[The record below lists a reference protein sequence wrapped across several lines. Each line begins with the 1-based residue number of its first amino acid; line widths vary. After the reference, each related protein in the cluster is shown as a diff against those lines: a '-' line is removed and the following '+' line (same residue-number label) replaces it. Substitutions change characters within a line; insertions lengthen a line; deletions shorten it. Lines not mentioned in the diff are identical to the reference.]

1 MSDVAVATP
10 LSASLRARQHS
21 SPSSGPASAPAG
33 GVHPQDLSN
42 FRTWL
47 KHQPHLPHDIPDET
61 LTLFLHSQNN
71 SLELAKMTLD
81 RSYSIRTVARELF
94 TDRNPLSPEI
104 QDALKV
110 IRFAPLP
117 GRTPEGLLAFVVGFK
132 DPDPSHFLF
141 VEAVKLSLMVLDLV
155 QLNDGPVP
163 GYRLVM
169 DMRGTNIAHVGKINF
184 ATMKRGLDYQQEGL
198 PVRLKGVHVINAIP
212 LVHHILAIMKPV
224 MKPETREMLHVHTEA
239 QVSKFYEFVPQEM
252 MPKDYG
258 GEAPSSDELHDLVKQ
273 GMEKLVSWYSQ
284 EERLRVDES
293 RRPARSVPYQ
303 DGDAFGCN
311 GSFKKLNL
319 D

>member
-1 MSDVAVATP
+1 MSDVAVASP
-10 LSASLRARQHS
+10 LPAVLRQH
-21 SPSSGPASAPAG
+21 GASDTAAREAAQDA
-33 GVHPQDLSN
+33 VHPQDVKS
-42 FRTWL
+42 FRAWL
-47 KHQPHLPHDIPDET
+47 QHQPHLPHDIADET
-61 LTLFLHSQNN
+61 LALFLHSQNH
-71 SLELAKMTLD
+71 SLELAKITLD
-81 RSYSIRTVARELF
+81 RSYSIRTAAPELF
-94 TDRNPLSPEI
+94 TGRNPLSAEI

-117 GRTPEGLLAFVVGFK
+117 GRTPDGLVAFVVGFK
-132 DPDPSHFLF
+132 DPEPANFMF
-141 VEAVKLSLMVLDLV
+141 VESIKLGLMVLDLV
-155 QLNDGPVP
+155 QLRDGPVP
-163 GYRLVM
+163 GYRLIM
-169 DMRGTNIAHVGKINF
+169 DMRGSTISHVAKINF

-212 LVHHILAIMKPV
+212 LVHQILAIMKPV

-239 QVSKFYEFVPQEM
+239 QVSKFYEYVPKQM
-252 MPKDYG
+252 MPKDFG
-258 GEAPSSDELHDLVKQ
+258 GDAPPSDALHEIVKAGLEQ
-273 GMEKLVSWYSQ
+273 TAPWFRL